1 MLSLVSISIYISL
14 IYLYVEY
21 LISMQS
27 NKLRNNHQLRLVFN
41 CMAQKFN
48 DKKRYET
55 GSLFWTDDQCT

>member
-1 MLSLVSISIYISL
+1 
-14 IYLYVEY
+14 
-21 LISMQS
+21 MQS